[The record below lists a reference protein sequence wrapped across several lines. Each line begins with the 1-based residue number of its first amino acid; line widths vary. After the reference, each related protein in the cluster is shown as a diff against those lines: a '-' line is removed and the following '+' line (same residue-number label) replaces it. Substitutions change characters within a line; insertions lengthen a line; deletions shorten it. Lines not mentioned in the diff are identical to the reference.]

1 MLWALFDDVHYD
13 PNVVYQYAVD
23 VIDNVRCASKDGY
36 QGDEFCQGTG
46 YVRVCKKHGEKSHD
60 KDCRRDHNATKRIV
74 LATGLV
80 ASSTLVAASLI
91 ALALHRQHR

>member
-13 PNVVYQYAVD
+13 PNVVYQHAVD
-23 VIDNVRCASKDGY
+23 VTDNVRCASKDGY
-36 QGDEFCQGTG
+36 KGDEFCQATR
-46 YVRVCKKHGEKSHD
+46 YVRVCKKHGEKSYD
-60 KDCRRDHNATKRIV
+60 KDCRRDHNATKRIF

-80 ASSTLVAASLI
+80 VASLI